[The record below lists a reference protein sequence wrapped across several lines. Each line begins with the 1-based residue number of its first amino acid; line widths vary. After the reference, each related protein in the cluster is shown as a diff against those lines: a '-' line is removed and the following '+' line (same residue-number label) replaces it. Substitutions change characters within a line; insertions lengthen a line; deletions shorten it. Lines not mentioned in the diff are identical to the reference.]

1 MSKSQR
7 FSLISKASGCHP
19 QLSIELLCKEA
30 RVSRSGY
37 YYWLN
42 RRRLGQ
48 ELSFEEELIIALFDK
63 KKGKA
68 GARTIKMEL
77 AHIFFQ
83 TVNLKKVRR
92 IMKKHQL
99 RASIRRR
106 RIDKMFYYGPQH
118 KVFSNIVN
126 QNFKV
131 QVPDKVYATD
141 ITYLQYGNSC
151 RAYMSAMKDL
161 GTKEIIHFKVF
172 GCPNM
177 ELVMGGINECL
188 SAIPFKK
195 RKKLLIHSDQ
205 GGHYTSKRYQDIL
218 KSKGVSQSMSRR
230 GNCLDNAPIESFFGH
245 MKDEVELNKCNTLGE
260 VQRTIEE
267 YVHYYNNDRP
277 QWGLNGKTPK
287 KYRTSLNV
295 F

>member
-1 MSKSQR
+1 MSKKQR
-7 FSLISKASGCHP
+7 FSLISKASKSYP

-42 RRRLGQ
+42 RKSLDQG
-48 ELSFEEELIIALFDK
+48 LSFEEELIIALFDK

-68 GARTIKMEL
+68 GARAIKMEL
-77 AHIFFQ
+77 VRSFFQ
-83 TVNLKKVRR
+83 NVNLKKVRR

-99 RASIRRR
+99 KPSIRRR
-106 RIDKMFYYGPQH
+106 RIDKVFNYGPQH
-118 KVFSNIVN
+118 KVFSNVVN
-126 QNFKV
+126 RKFKV
-131 QVPDKVYATD
+131 QVPDRVYAMD

-151 RAYMSAMKDL
+151 RAYMSVMKDL
-161 GTKEIIHFKVF
+161 GTKEVVHFKVF
-172 GCPNM
+172 GQPNM
-177 ELVMGGINECL
+177 ELVMGGVNECL

-218 KSKGVSQSMSRR
+218 KSKGISQSMSRR

-245 MKDEVELNKCNTLGE
+245 MKDEVDLKKCNTLEE
-260 VQRTIEE
+260 VQSVIKE
-267 YVHYYNNDRP
+267 YVHYYNNERP

-287 KYRTSLNV
+287 EHRAS